1 MSKQLDAPD
10 LQAADALVDDL
21 FSAVYGGKSEMR
33 GGEALPVHAQALASL
48 RDTKVQFGNPRSN
61 LVAIT
66 ADQLHNSGI
75 ELSSIQRQQL
85 EGLYDF
91 YFMTI
96 TVDMRPEPGTHFSAL
111 ACELNFGP
119 QGENEP
125 IVQSIFPQTSWK
137 NVMSFGGGMNL
148 GLDANLNWK
157 VGVDT
162 SRLSQL
168 VEKAPELQADLENK
182 NDMKSFIVLRDFAY
196 DLGRFDIAAYGKDSS
211 ECYWYIQ
218 NTDLQQTL
226 TVKFSI
232 VFKVPAGTE
241 EMTLHGLAWAEPAIN
256 NWLVINLRDVLPNL
270 SRKLQDIFRRGDTA
284 ARELARGAREQWTL
298 RLPRQVGNGAA
309 DE

>member
-10 LQAADALVDDL
+10 LQAADALVETFFTEL
-21 FSAVYGGKSEMR
+21 GGKSTLK
-33 GGEALPVHAQALASL
+33 GGEVLPVEAQMLAAL

-85 EGLYDF
+85 EGQYDF

-226 TVKFSI
+226 TAKLSI

-241 EMTLHGLAWAEPAIN
+241 EITLRGVAWAEPAMD
-256 NWLVINLRDVLPNL
+256 NWLVAHLRHVSTNL
-270 SRKLQDIFRRGDTA
+270 SRALQALLRRRDEA
-284 ARELARGAREQWTL
+284 ARELARGASEQWTL
-298 RLPRQVGNGAA
+298 RLPSNGAA

>member
-1 MSKQLDAPD
+1 MSEQLNAPD
-10 LQAADALVDDL
+10 LQAADALVETFL
-21 FSAVYGGKSEMR
+21 TELGGKSSLV
-33 GGEALPVHAQALASL
+33 GGEALPVEAQLLASL
-48 RDTKVQFGNPRSN
+48 RDTKVRFGNPRSN
-61 LVAIT
+61 LIAIT
-66 ADQLHNSGI
+66 ADQLHGSGI

-85 EGLYDF
+85 EGQFDF

-119 QGENEP
+119 KGANEP

-162 SRLSQL
+162 SRMSQL

-226 TVKFSI
+226 TVKFSV
-232 VFKVPAGTE
+232 VFKVPTGTGE
-241 EMTLHGLAWAEPAIN
+241 ITLHGLAWAEPDVN
-256 NWLVINLRDVLPNL
+256 NWLVIDLRNILPQL
-270 SRKLQDIFRRGDTA
+270 SRKLQELFRRRDTA
-284 ARELARGAREQWTL
+284 ARELARGAREEWTL
-298 RLPRQVGNGAA
+298 KLPRQA